1 MGVYPVRVR
10 VSSSA
15 QKKPSALRRRL
26 LWYVMFSVIF
36 TVIAGV
42 IVVCIV
48 LGDSQHSGLFTRWTF
63 SLMDYRFSPDDNSAC
78 YYSEAE

>member
-36 TVIAGV
+36 SVIADVNLSWLFFFVGEGYKEGFAV
-42 IVVCIV
+42 GEKG
-48 LGDSQHSGLFTRWTF
+48 GDFRVGLAFGI
-63 SLMDYRFSPDDNSAC
+63 
-78 YYSEAE
+78 EAYHIFGF